1 MNTCRTYRTFHNITA
16 EMQNNASALT
26 PTRFWTASRLS
37 FFYVAFFAVVGI
49 QMPFW
54 PVWLESRGFG
64 ATEIGILL
72 AVGTAGRIVVSPLI
86 ANLTDRLGERRRPMI
101 MLCVGSL
108 AVFGLFALTGGF
120 WSVLVVT
127 IGFIFLWAPI
137 MPVGETLVLQ
147 TTREHDLQYGRVRLW
162 GSISFIIAAVLA
174 GRLLVGQSADV
185 VFWLLAGTLGLTA
198 LSCFTLPDARFE
210 SKTKARPQFRQ
221 FLQDKKFVLF
231 LLSAGLIQSSH
242 GVLYAFGTL
251 HWRSVGYSEDVIGW
265 FWAEGV
271 IAEVILFAIGAAVAK
286 RLDPAHLIIIGG
298 VAGII
303 RWTLTGLSDAFPVL
317 LIVQAL
323 HACTFGAVH
332 LGAMNFIML
341 NVPTQVS
348 ATAMSLYSS
357 FAMGLAMGLS
367 ILVAGPLYG
376 HLGSQ
381 AFLVMAVVAGVGTV
395 VAFALL
401 RVSRAPE

>member
-1 MNTCRTYRTFHNITA
+1 
-16 EMQNNASALT
+16 MQNNAHT
-26 PTRFWTASRLS
+26 PAPNRLWTASRLS
-37 FFYVAFFAVVGI
+37 FFYAAFFAVVGI

-64 ATEIGILL
+64 ATEISILL
-72 AVGTAGRIVVSPLI
+72 AVGTAGRIAVSPLI

-101 MLCVGSL
+101 ILILGAL
-108 AVFGLFALTGGF
+108 AVFCLFLLTGGF
-120 WSVLVVT
+120 SSVLVVT
-127 IGFIFLWAPI
+127 IGFIVFWAPV

-147 TTREHDLQYGRVRLW
+147 TTRTHDLQYGRVRLW

-174 GRLLVGQSADV
+174 GRMLVGQSADV

-198 LSCFTLPDARFE
+198 ISCIALPDAKFTPE
-210 SKTKARPQFRQ
+210 AKSRPQFRQ
-221 FLQDKKFVLF
+221 FLRDKKFVLF
-231 LLSAGLIQSSH
+231 LISAGLIQSSH

-251 HWRSVGYSEDVIGW
+251 HWRAVGYSEDVIGW

-271 IAEVILFAIGAAVAK
+271 IAEVILFALGAAVA
-286 RLDPAHLIIIGG
+286 RRFDPPLLIIIGG

-317 LIVQAL
+317 LVVQAL
-323 HACTFGAVH
+323 HALTFGAVH

-341 NVPTQVS
+341 NVPTRVS

-357 FAMGLAMGLS
+357 FAMGLAMGAS
-367 ILVAGPLYG
+367 ILMAGPLYG
-376 HLGSQ
+376 HFGSH
-381 AFLVMAVVAGVGTV
+381 AFLAMTGLAGAGT
-395 VAFALL
+395 AAAIALM
-401 RVSRAPE
+401 RNERR

>member
-1 MNTCRTYRTFHNITA
+1 MNKNTLAPSTA
-16 EMQNNASALT
+16 
-26 PTRFWTASRLS
+26 RFWTASRLS

-72 AVGTAGRIVVSPLI
+72 AVGTGGRIVASPLI
-86 ANLTDRLGERRRPMI
+86 ANLTDRLGERRRPLI
-101 MLCVGSL
+101 VLSL
-108 AVFGLFALTGGF
+108 GALAAFCLFILTGGF
-120 WSVLVVT
+120 WSVFAVT
-127 IGFIFLWAPI
+127 VAFIFLWAPV
-137 MPVGETLVLQ
+137 MPIGETLVLQ
-147 TTREHDLQYGRVRLW
+147 TTRENDLQYGRVRLW
-162 GSISFIIAAVLA
+162 GSISFIIAAVFA
-174 GRLLVGQSADV
+174 GRFLVGQSADI

-198 LSCFTLPDARFE
+198 LSCVALPDARIKSE
-210 SKTKARPQFRQ
+210 TMARPQFRQ

-231 LLSAGLIQSSH
+231 LVSAGLIQSSH

-251 HWRSVGYSEDVIGW
+251 HWQAAGYSEDIIGW

-271 IAEVILFAIGAAVAK
+271 IAEVVLFALGAAVAK
-286 RLDPAHLIIIGG
+286 RLDPPLLIIIGG
-298 VAGII
+298 AAGII
-303 RWTLTGLSDAFPVL
+303 RWTLTGLTDSFPVL
-317 LIVQAL
+317 LFVQAL

-341 NVPTQVS
+341 NVPTRVS

-357 FAMGLAMGLS
+357 FAMGLAMGLVML
-367 ILVAGPLYG
+367 IAGPLYG
-376 HLGSQ
+376 HFGSQ
-381 AFLVMAVVAGVGTV
+381 AFLVMAGFAGVGTF

-401 RVSRAPE
+401 RESRKPEEKSSV